1 MSRDTAVVVVL
12 AVVVVGA
19 LVALLRLIDRRG
31 VRPAPPAP
39 LNGPPLAP
47 GMQTR
52 PFAPEEHSGTA
63 TAGGCCLGML
73 GVPGLLVG
81 LGGFG
86 AWIRASSAG
95 AIGALAGTGFLVVG
109 LLGLILCAICLGSAL
124 VVHVIERR

>member
-1 MSRDTAVVVVL
+1 MSRADAVVAVL

-31 VRPAPPAP
+31 ARPVPPAP
-39 LNGPPLAP
+39 LNQPPLAP

-52 PFAPEEHSGTA
+52 PYAQQEHSGTA

-73 GVPGLLVG
+73 GVLGLLVG

-86 AWIRASSAG
+86 AWMMASSAG
-95 AIGALAGTGFLVVG
+95 AIGVLAGTGFLVVG

-124 VVHVIERR
+124 VAHVIERR